1 MVSVLCELQK
11 QKQKQKMT
19 EKNKYNLHKHN
30 SSENTEVYLGLKAS
44 VCGLLN
50 KSWTGSKL

>member
-1 MVSVLCELQK
+1 MVSVLCKLQK